1 MHNGMDYVQQNGKKS
16 MSKYTLTYQLMQA
29 FDQLTRSFGI
39 KPLSSIIACVSSCD
53 HPFAKHLD
61 LFSKCVQHECMRY
74 CNEVPL
80 VHVESHIAEF
90 WLIRIITRYEI

>member
-1 MHNGMDYVQQNGKKS
+1 MDYVQQNGKKS
-16 MSKYTLTYQLMQA
+16 MSEYSLTYQLMQA
-29 FDQLTRSFGI
+29 FDQLTPFSWHQTFVF
-39 KPLSSIIACVSSCD
+39 IACVSSCD

-61 LFSKCVQHECMRY
+61 FFSKCVQHECMRY

-80 VHVESHIAEF
+80 VPVESHIAEF